1 MAIISIKDNV
11 RIKCSFRLLS
21 QSAQRDGSDL
31 RVGGDICLGLFL
43 VGDEENSGGD
53 ESECA
58 ILNDHGGEVVEL
70 YGVLVPI
77 GVVEEEQ
84 GVEDDKEELD

>member
-1 MAIISIKDNV
+1 M
-11 RIKCSFRLLS
+11 
-21 QSAQRDGSDL
+21 
-31 RVGGDICLGLFL
+31 GLFL

-58 ILNDHGGEVVEL
+58 IFDDDGGEVVEL

-77 GVVEEEQ
+77 GVVEEE
-84 GVEDDKEELD
+84 